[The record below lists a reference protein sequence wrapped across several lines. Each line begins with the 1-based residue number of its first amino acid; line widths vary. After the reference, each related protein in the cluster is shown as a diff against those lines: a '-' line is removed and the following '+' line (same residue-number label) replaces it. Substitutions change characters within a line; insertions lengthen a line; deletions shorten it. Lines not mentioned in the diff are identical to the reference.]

1 MNISKSRLIQ
11 IIKEEVERA
20 RKTSAE
26 DKAHEGKTCSEAH
39 GAISHKE
46 WAAGKKRF
54 LMPEELE
61 ELEEQ
66 LDY

>member
-11 IIKEEVERA
+11 IIKEEVDRA
-20 RKTSAE
+20 RRISEEEKE
-26 DKAHEGKTCSEAH
+26 HEGKTCSEAH
-39 GAISHKE
+39 GALSHKE
-46 WAAGKKRF
+46 WSAGRKRM